1 MAKNAAA
8 ELHGPACP
16 KTSNSAGETG
26 GESGCSRRQG
36 MNELATN
43 KLKVTMLHHLH
54 LVLRAEFMQV
64 KL

>member
-16 KTSNSAGETG
+16 KTNNSAEETG

-43 KLKVTMLHHLH
+43 KMNVTMLHHLQ
-54 LVLRAEFMQV
+54 LVLRADFMPMM
-64 KL
+64 L